1 MSEIARIWGL
11 RLLALSLSLVL
22 WFFIS
27 FERREIPAER
37 ELEVPVTYSLPR
49 DLVRLDQI
57 NSVQVRLRGAT
68 SVVRNLTPFMVD
80 VLVQLPDAEAGSQV
94 VELAETHLSMPT
106 GLTLISFDPP
116 QLVLELDHEIS
127 RLLPVEAQLVGEP
140 AAGAIWDVP
149 RVSPDRV
156 LVRGPESLLQELNFL
171 VTSPVTLDGH
181 ALTFD
186 EVTTVQSPTS
196 LVRIIEPVVVSVR
209 VPMKPPGPPQEE
221 DPE

>member
-1 MSEIARIWGL
+1 MSERVRIWGL
-11 RLLALSLSLVL
+11 RLLAISLALVL

-57 NSVQVRLRGAT
+57 NTVHVKLRGDA
-68 SVVRNLTPFMVD
+68 SVVRTLTPFMVD

-106 GLTLISFDPP
+106 GLTLIAFDPP
-116 QLVLELDHEIS
+116 QLVLELDREVS

-140 AAGAIWDVP
+140 AAGAIWETP

-156 LVRGPESLLQELNFL
+156 LVRGPESLVQELNFL
-171 VTSPVTLDGH
+171 LTSPVTLDGH

-186 EVTTVQSPTS
+186 EVTTVQSPTA
-196 LVRIIEPVVVSVR
+196 LVRIIQPVVVTVR
-209 VPMKPPGPPQEE
+209 VPMKQPGMPLEE
-221 DPE
+221 ETE